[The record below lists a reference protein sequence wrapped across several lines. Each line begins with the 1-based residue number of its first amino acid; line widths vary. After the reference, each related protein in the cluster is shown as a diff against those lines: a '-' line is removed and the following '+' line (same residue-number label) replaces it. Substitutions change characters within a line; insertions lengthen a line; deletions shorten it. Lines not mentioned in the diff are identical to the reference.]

1 MTIKNIVVLIKQVPN
16 TNEIKIDP
24 KTGTLIREG
33 IPSIMNPDDKHAL
46 EEALVLKDKTE
57 AQIAV
62 LTMEPAQAENILI
75 EALGMGADKA
85 IHLADRLFAGSDT
98 LATSYALMSAIKKL
112 GQVDIVFAGRDA
124 IDGDTAQVG
133 PQIAEQ
139 LGIPQITY
147 LKNLEIQREKLVAK
161 KATEDGFLEVEV
173 TPPVLL
179 TAIKELNKPRYPNV
193 KAIFE
198 AFNREEGKE
207 ITKWEA
213 RDLEVD
219 PTRLKL
225 KGSPTQVFK
234 SFSPIVKRSSEMM
247 TGDSKEVATKIKDR
261 LKERHFI

>member
-24 KTGTLIREG
+24 KTGTLIRDG

-46 EEALVLKDKTE
+46 EEALVLKDKTQ
-57 AQIAV
+57 AKVTV
-62 LTMEPAQAENILI
+62 LTMGPPQAENILI

-85 IHLADRLFAGSDT
+85 VHLTDRLFAGSDT
-98 LATSYALMSAIKKL
+98 LATSYTLMSAIKKI
-112 GQVDIVFAGRDA
+112 GDVDIIFAGREA

-139 LGIPQITY
+139 MGIPQVTY
-147 LKNLEIQREKLVAK
+147 VKSLELEGDTLHIKRSTEEGYLEIQVK
-161 KATEDGFLEVEV
+161 
-173 TPPVLL
+173 PPVLL

-193 KAIFE
+193 KAIFN

-207 ITKWEA
+207 IFKWEA
-213 RDLEVD
+213 KDLEID
-219 PTRLKL
+219 TTRLGL

-234 SFSPIVKRSSEMM
+234 SFSPIVKRSGEMING
-247 TGDSKEVATKIKDR
+247 TAQEVATKIKDR